1 MKRTKIIAT
10 IGPATES
17 IATLEKLVK
26 AGVNCARLNFSH
38 GTHERHSMLIK
49 NVRLVAKKLN
59 EPIAIIQDLQGPR
72 IRLGELPKDGVAV
85 KRGDKVALVYA
96 GGKGSRYSGEKYLT
110 LLRDKRA
117 GLVVLPVQEPLGTMV
132 KVGEVILIKDGLVR
146 MAALEVH
153 GATVIAKV
161 EQGDVLISNRGIN
174 LPESNLQ
181 DIVITEKDEQDVSF
195 GIKQKVD
202 WLALSFVRDARD
214 IKNLRKL
221 LPSSGEYQPRII
233 AKIERKEAVK
243 NFDEILEEADA
254 IMIARGDLGIELPA
268 QEIPLLQKKFIE
280 QCRKASKPVIVATQ
294 MLESMA
300 TNSRPTR
307 AEVSDVANAVI
318 DHADCLMLSSETST
332 GKYPVEACKMM
343 ADIITETEASPYDDL
358 PPPREYSGQAPDARR
373 FTVPSVIAHTADDVV
388 EHDHIR
394 AIIVMSASGA
404 SARLVA
410 SERPEAPIIAL
421 TQNEI
426 VRRQLAL
433 SWGISPYL
441 MKRYDNID
449 KLINASVA
457 LVKRELSVK
466 KGDNIIIAS
475 GHPTGPHGSLNL
487 LKIHT
492 V

>member
-1 MKRTKIIAT
+1 MKRTKIICT

-17 IATLEKLVK
+17 TATLEKLVK
-26 AGVNCARLNFSH
+26 AGMNAARLNFSH
-38 GTHERHSMLIK
+38 NTHEHHKLLIK
-49 NVRLVAKKLN
+49 NVRSVAKKLGT
-59 EPIAIIQDLQGPR
+59 PIAVIQDLQGPR
-72 IRLGELPKDGVAV
+72 IRLGELPTDGVAV
-85 KRGDKVALVYA
+85 KRGDMVALVYTVGTYHA
-96 GGKGSRYSGEKYLT
+96 F
-110 LLRDKRA
+110 LRKKRA
-117 GLVVLPVQEPLGTMV
+117 GMVALPVQEPLGKMV
-132 KVGEVILIKDGLVR
+132 KEGEAILIKDGLVR
-146 MAALEVH
+146 MVAVEVH
-153 GATVIAKV
+153 GSMVIAKV
-161 EQGDVLISNRGIN
+161 EQGDVLTTSRGIN
-174 LPESNLQ
+174 LPESNMP
-181 DIVITEKDEQDVSF
+181 DIVITAKDKQDVAF
-195 GIKQKVD
+195 GMREKVD

-214 IKNLRKL
+214 IKHLRAL
-221 LPSSGEYQPRII
+221 LPQKGDYQPRVI

-254 IMIARGDLGIELPA
+254 IMVARGDLGIELPTE
-268 QEIPLLQKKFIE
+268 EIPLLQKTFIE
-280 QCRKASKPVIVATQ
+280 QARKAAKPVIVATQ
-294 MLESMA
+294 MLESMT

-332 GKYPVEACKMM
+332 GKYPVETCKLM
-343 ADIITETEASPYDDL
+343 ADIIAETEASPYDDL
-358 PPPREYSGQAPDARR
+358 PSQDAKR

-388 EHDHIR
+388 DHDAIR
-394 AIIVMSASGA
+394 AIVVMSASGR
-404 SARLVA
+404 SARLIA
-410 SERPEAPIIAL
+410 SERPEVPIVAL
-421 TQNEI
+421 TQNDL

-449 KLINASVA
+449 ELINASVA
-457 LVKRELSVK
+457 LVKKELKVK

>member
-161 EQGDVLISNRGIN
+161 EQGDVLTSNRGIN
-174 LPESNLQ
+174 LPESNLP
-181 DIVITEKDEQDVSF
+181 DIVITEKDKQDVSF

-202 WLALSFVRDARD
+202 WLALSFVRNARD
-214 IKNLRKL
+214 IKHLRAL
-221 LPSSGEYQPRII
+221 LPASGGYTPRII

-268 QEIPLLQKKFIE
+268 QEIPL
-280 QCRKASKPVIVATQ
+280 
-294 MLESMA
+294 
-300 TNSRPTR
+300 
-307 AEVSDVANAVI
+307 
-318 DHADCLMLSSETST
+318 
-332 GKYPVEACKMM
+332 
-343 ADIITETEASPYDDL
+343 
-358 PPPREYSGQAPDARR
+358 
-373 FTVPSVIAHTADDVV
+373 
-388 EHDHIR
+388 
-394 AIIVMSASGA
+394 
-404 SARLVA
+404 
-410 SERPEAPIIAL
+410 
-421 TQNEI
+421 
-426 VRRQLAL
+426 
-433 SWGISPYL
+433 
-441 MKRYDNID
+441 
-449 KLINASVA
+449 
-457 LVKRELSVK
+457 
-466 KGDNIIIAS
+466 
-475 GHPTGPHGSLNL
+475 
-487 LKIHT
+487 
-492 V
+492 

>member
-1 MKRTKIIAT
+1 MKRTKIICT

-17 IATLEKLVK
+17 TAVLEKLVK
-26 AGVNCARLNFSH
+26 AGMNCARLNFSH
-38 GTHERHSMLIK
+38 GTHEHHSLLIK
-49 NVRLVAKKLN
+49 NVRLVSKKLDT
-59 EPIAIIQDLQGPR
+59 PIAVIQDLQGPR

-85 KRGDKVALVYA
+85 KRGDRVALVY
-96 GGKGSRYSGEKYLT
+96 EKQAKL
-110 LLRDKRA
+110 KPGRA
-117 GLVVLPVQEPLGTMV
+117 GMVSLPVQEPLGTMV
-132 KVGEVILIKDGLVR
+132 KVGEAILIKDGLVR
-146 MAALEVH
+146 MAACEVH
-153 GATVIAKV
+153 GSMVIAKV
-161 EQGDVLISNRGIN
+161 EQGDVLTSNRGIN
-174 LPESNLQ
+174 LPESNLP
-181 DIVITEKDEQDVSF
+181 DIVITEKDKQDVSF

-202 WLALSFVRDARD
+202 WLALSFVRNVRD
-214 IKNLRKL
+214 IKHLRAL
-221 LPSSGEYQPRII
+221 LPSSGEYAPRVI
-233 AKIERKEAVK
+233 AKIERKEAVE
-243 NFDEILEEADA
+243 NFNEILAEADA
-254 IMIARGDLGIELPA
+254 IMVARGDLGIELPA
-268 QEIPLLQKKFIE
+268 RQIPLLQKKFIE
-280 QCRKASKPVIVATQ
+280 QARRASKPVIVATQ
-294 MLESMA
+294 MLESMT

-332 GKYPVEACKMM
+332 GKYPVEVCKMM

-358 PPPREYSGQAPDARR
+358 PPQDTRR

-394 AIIVMSASGA
+394 AIIVMSASGH

-410 SERPEAPIIAL
+410 SERPEVPIIAL

-441 MKRYDNID
+441 MKRYGNID

-457 LVKRELSVK
+457 LVKRELSIK